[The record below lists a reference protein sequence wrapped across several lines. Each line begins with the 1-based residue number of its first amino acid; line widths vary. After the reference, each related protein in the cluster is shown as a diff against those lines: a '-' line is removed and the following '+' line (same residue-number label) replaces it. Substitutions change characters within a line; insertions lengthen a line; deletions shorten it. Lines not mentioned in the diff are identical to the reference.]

1 MNYQKIFLSILIMA
15 VVTYLVRM
23 LPLAIF
29 KKKISN
35 RFIRSFLAYVP
46 YAVLAA
52 MTFPEIL
59 YSTGNMVSAGAGL
72 LVALLLAYFN
82 KGLLTVALG
91 SSLAVFLTEQAI
103 RFLGF
108 IH

>member
-1 MNYQKIFLSILIMA
+1 MA
-15 VVTYLVRM
+15 AVTYLVRM

-29 KKKISN
+29 KKKITN

-59 YSTGNMVSAGAGL
+59 FSTASIYSAGFGL
-72 LVALLLAYFN
+72 IAALVLAYQN

-91 SSLAVFLTEQAI
+91 SSAAVFVAEQVIHLI
-103 RFLGF
+103 R
-108 IH
+108 